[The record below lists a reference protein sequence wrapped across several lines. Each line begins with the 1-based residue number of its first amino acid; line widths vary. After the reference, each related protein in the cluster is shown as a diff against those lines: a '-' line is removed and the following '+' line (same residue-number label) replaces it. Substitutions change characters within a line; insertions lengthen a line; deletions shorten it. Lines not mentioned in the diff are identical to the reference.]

1 MGYSPSGF
9 FVHGISQARIL
20 EWVAISFSMGSS
32 RPRDWTLISC
42 TGRQVDSLS
51 LYQAPG
57 KPLYMCVCIYTHTHS
72 ICYIYI
78 FMYSIYYS
86 YSKTKKHI
94 KNSLMFLPPRGN
106 YYWYDTYSY
115 VIHIFQ
121 NYTIFIIKIKIIT
134 FILKITFSE
143 VEGSNALTEEQVV
156 SLEDATRLHTV
167 C

>member
-1 MGYSPSGF
+1 MKTCIEECDYSLYIVSLSLSLYIYIHTHTHIVVFVVHLLSHVQLFCHPMGYSPSGF

-78 FMYSIYYS
+78 YLCIVY
-86 YSKTKKHI
+86 I
-94 KNSLMFLPPRGN
+94 
-106 YYWYDTYSY
+106 
-115 VIHIFQ
+115 IHILKLK
-121 NYTIFIIKIKIIT
+121 N
-134 FILKITFSE
+134 ILKI
-143 VEGSNALTEEQVV
+143 
-156 SLEDATRLHTV
+156 H
-167 C
+167 